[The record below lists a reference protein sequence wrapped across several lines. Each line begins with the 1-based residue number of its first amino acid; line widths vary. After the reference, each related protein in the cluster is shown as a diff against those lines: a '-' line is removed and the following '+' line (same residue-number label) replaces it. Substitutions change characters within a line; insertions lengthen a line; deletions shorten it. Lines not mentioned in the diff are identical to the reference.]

1 MNEDSKKIPI
11 KTRSRKAQIANLIC
25 QLLAVPN
32 SQNNENK
39 DNKKKTNIK

>member
-1 MNEDSKKIPI
+1 MNEDPTKIPI
-11 KTRSRKAQIANLIC
+11 KIRSRKAQIANLVY